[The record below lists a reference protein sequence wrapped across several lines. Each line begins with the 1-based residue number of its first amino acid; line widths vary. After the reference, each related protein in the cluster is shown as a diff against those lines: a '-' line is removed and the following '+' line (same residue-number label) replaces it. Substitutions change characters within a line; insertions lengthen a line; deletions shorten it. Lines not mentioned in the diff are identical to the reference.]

1 MKINYHIHTSYSGD
15 MIREGRTSETPE
27 KYVKAAIEKGF
38 DEICFTDHVVVGYPL
53 AERPYSHGMPLETID
68 IYTRAVRT
76 LAKKYPEIKIRL
88 GIELDWYAE
97 KAKEI
102 RAFLEKHSFDCV
114 LGSVHV
120 LDGHPIEHS
129 NEEKRKAFWESRS
142 MEEIYAR
149 HADYY
154 RVLQGLVRSKIC
166 DIVSHVDIVK
176 RDGYMP
182 EKSLWHLIEET
193 IELIAQAGLCVE
205 VNTRGIKK
213 PIGEMHP
220 SPEILALCKKKG
232 IPVTI
237 GTDAHWVKEI
247 DLYYEEGI
255 NLIRSVGY
263 DRIAVFEGRK
273 MRFVK
278 I

>member
-15 MIREGRTSETPE
+15 LIREGRLFETPE
-27 KYVKAAIEKGF
+27 KYVLAAIEKGF

-53 AERPYSHGMPLETID
+53 TERPYSHGMPLETVD
-68 IYTRAVRT
+68 AYMNAVRT
-76 LAKKYPEIKIRL
+76 LAKKYPGIKIRL

-97 KAKEI
+97 KAEEI
-102 RAFLEKHSFDCV
+102 RAFLEKHSFDCI

-120 LDGHPIEHS
+120 LNGHPIEHI
-129 NEEKRKAFWESRS
+129 NEGRRKAFWESKS

-149 HADYY
+149 HVAYY
-154 RVLQGLVRSKIC
+154 RALQEMAKSGVFDVIAHLDAIN
-166 DIVSHVDIVK
+166 
-176 RDGYMP
+176 RDGYVP
-182 EKSLWHLIEET
+182 KKSFWPLIEET
-193 IELIAQAGLCVE
+193 IDVIAKAKLCVE
-205 VNTRGIKK
+205 INTKGLRKPIKK
-213 PIGEMHP
+213 MHP

-247 DLYYEEGI
+247 DLHYEEGI
-255 NLIRSVGY
+255 NLIRSAGY
-263 DRIAVFEGRK
+263 DQLAVFEGRK
-273 MRFVK
+273 MGFVK